1 MSGWY
6 VPAAFVL
13 AAVLSLYLTPI
24 LRTAAIRL
32 GILDR
37 PDGKLK
43 NQAEPVPY
51 LGGVAVH
58 LAYLLALG
66 LFLEFDRQVLGV
78 LLAGTLALLV
88 GLVDDFGVLT
98 PLPKLLGLG
107 VAVFALLRAGVIVEL
122 VNLPFILH
130 WLLATFWLLLVAN
143 AFNLVDI
150 QDGLA
155 SGLGVIAAVGIA
167 VVGFYF
173 GQGVLAVMAAALAG
187 ALLGFLPSNFPKARM
202 YLGDAGSLA
211 IGMTLGAL
219 ALAIRWTEL
228 SPAGFFAPLAL
239 LAVPISEVVYLVLL
253 RARQGIPFWRGSP
266 DHVALRW
273 RALRS
278 GDGKGAVVRCWLWG
292 AAFALSGIVFT
303 LTASFWWGLGLFLG
317 LGLAWSLWL
326 LRLSFV
332 AIGP

>member
-1 MSGWY
+1 MSAWY
-6 VPAAFVL
+6 VPAAFLL
-13 AAVLSLYLTPI
+13 AAVLSFYLSPV
-24 LRTAAIRL
+24 LRTAAVRL

-122 VNLPFILH
+122 VDLPFILH
-130 WLLATFWLLLVAN
+130 WLLAAFWLLLVAN

-155 SGLGVIAAVGIA
+155 TGLGLIAALGFA
-167 VVGFYF
+167 LVGFF
-173 GQGVLAVMAAALAG
+173 SGQKVLAVLAAALAG
-187 ALLGFLPSNFPKARM
+187 ALLGFLPFNFPGAHM

-211 IGMTLGAL
+211 LGMTLGAL
-219 ALAIRWTEL
+219 ALAIRWTEF
-228 SPAGFFAPLAL
+228 SPAGFLAPLSF
-239 LAVPISEVVYLVLL
+239 LAVPISEVGYLVVL
-253 RARQGIPFWRGSP
+253 RTRRGIPFWRGSP
-266 DHVALRW
+266 DHVVLRW
-273 RALRS
+273 RALRL
-278 GDGKGAVVRCWLWG
+278 GDGKGAVLRCWFWG
-292 AAFALSGIVFT
+292 ATFAFSGIALT
-303 LTASFWWGLGLFLG
+303 LTASYWWGLGLFLG
-317 LGLAWSLWL
+317 LALSWVLWL

-332 AIGP
+332 VLGQ